1 MLKLFCIPGRL
12 LAKLFSRERRRSYRS
27 MRGRPSYG
35 AGTVFVSLVVW
46 LALAGGALYAVD
58 KAGLLERA
66 LDAGVEAAQ
75 SAAEPSE
82 TPATDPPVETPPPAV
97 TGSATGALSGEGQG
111 SATLPTASGGAENT
125 GSTAAQAV
133 EIEQW
138 LVILHTIP
146 KSSRDEAE
154 RRRNQYHAKGLPVDI
169 LDTDAFHRLKKGSWI
184 IALGPFE
191 DRAKALL
198 AADKAKQ
205 LAPGLMIRR
214 GI

>member
-1 MLKLFCIPGRL
+1 M
-12 LAKLFSRERRRSYRS
+12 AKLFFRERKRSYRS
-27 MRGRPSYG
+27 VRGRPSYG
-35 AGTVFVSLVVW
+35 PGTVLLSLIVW
-46 LALAGGALYAVD
+46 LALAGGVLYAVD

-66 LDAGVEAAQ
+66 LDAGVGAAQ
-75 SAAEPSE
+75 NAGDTPDTPEPNPVTE
-82 TPATDPPVETPPPAV
+82 PAPLPPTS
-97 TGSATGALSGEGQG
+97 GSATGDLTAGGQG
-111 SATLPTASGGAENT
+111 PATLPAASTSPAG
-125 GSTAAQAV
+125 TAAAPAV

-154 RRRNQYHAKGLPVDI
+154 RRRSQYHAKGLAVDI

-191 DRAKALL
+191 NRAEALL
-198 AADKAKQ
+198 AADKAKE

-214 GI
+214 GL